1 MNDQNTKQNANN
13 LDSSLKSLE
22 KASLSTL
29 ILSIS
34 SSALVHLGLEPSMKD
49 KKDFKIAQ
57 FNIDL
62 LEVLKEKTE
71 GQRTDQESQLLD
83 HCIKDLKLNF
93 VKVQK

>member
-1 MNDQNTKQNANN
+1 MNDIKNNADN
-13 LDSSLKSLE
+13 LDNSLKNLE

-49 KKDFKIAQ
+49 KKDLKMAQ

-71 GQRTDQESQLLD
+71 GRRTDQESQLLD

-93 VKVQK
+93 VKAQK

>member
-1 MNDQNTKQNANN
+1 MNDVKNNANN
-13 LDSSLKSLE
+13 LDNSLKNLE

-49 KKDFKIAQ
+49 KKDLKIAQ

-71 GQRTDQESQLLD
+71 GQRTEQESQLLD

-93 VKVQK
+93 VKAQK

>member
-1 MNDQNTKQNANN
+1 MNDVKNNANN
-13 LDSSLKSLE
+13 LDNSLKNLE

-49 KKDFKIAQ
+49 KKDLKIAQ

-71 GQRTDQESQLLD
+71 GQRTNQESQLFRPLY
-83 HCIKDLKLNF
+83 
-93 VKVQK
+93 QRPQT

>member
-1 MNDQNTKQNANN
+1 MNDQKHNSNN
-13 LDSSLKSLE
+13 LDNSLKNLE

-49 KKDFKIAQ
+49 KKDLKIAQ